1 MISPR
6 NLNPDVYG
14 AMIAVVT
21 NERVVNDSGAY
32 LANCPTE
39 KFVCPGIRPWLY
51 AKKRGFQK
59 EIKVSVLGEGKKI

>member
-14 AMIAVVT
+14 VMIAIVT
-21 NERVVNDSGAY
+21 NQRLENDSGAY

-39 KFVCPGIRPWLY
+39 KFVCPGIRPWLQ
-51 AKKRGFQK
+51 ATERGLQK
-59 EIKVSVLGEGKKI
+59 EIKVSV